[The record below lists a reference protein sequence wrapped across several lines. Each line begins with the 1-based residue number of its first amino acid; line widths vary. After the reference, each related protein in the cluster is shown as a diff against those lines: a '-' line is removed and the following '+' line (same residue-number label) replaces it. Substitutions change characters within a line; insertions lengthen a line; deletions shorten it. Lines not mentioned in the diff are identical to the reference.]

1 MTFHPRRNGFLG
13 LSGWEAWRAL
23 RRGAGLIQK
32 ERIQPPRRSPGRSK
46 WEGRSL
52 RRTEGARTR
61 TTGVALSM
69 HALPDSAL
77 PSLGS
82 SDRAAGHCY
91 LDMEPQSRGSTG
103 PPPALHIQGPE
114 VSPPRTQTMR
124 WRPGSRW
131 DHGSSRRPEGTHGSL
146 RPGSVPPKD
155 QRAQGTPGHTSSLAP
170 SPPCRC
176 RCPGS
181 PVAVGWTQQGVGEGR
196 NARAVGPAHSG
207 RWTQLP
213 QGGAG
218 LVVSEALSPGLWAGE
233 AALGPEAGL
242 GL

>member
-103 PPPALHIQGPE
+103 PHLHSTSRAPRSVLPGLRRCAGGQEAGGTTALPGGLRALMAASGPAVSLLKTRGPRAPPATPPAWPRALPAGAAAQARQLLWAGPSR
-114 VSPPRTQTMR
+114 VWARAGM
-124 WRPGSRW
+124 PGRW
-131 DHGSSRRPEGTHGSL
+131 DQHTQEGGLSFP
-146 RPGSVPPKD
+146 R
-155 QRAQGTPGHTSSLAP
+155 
-170 SPPCRC
+170 
-176 RCPGS
+176 
-181 PVAVGWTQQGVGEGR
+181 
-196 NARAVGPAHSG
+196 VGPA
-207 RWTQLP
+207 
-213 QGGAG
+213 
-218 LVVSEALSPGLWAGE
+218 
-233 AALGPEAGL
+233 
-242 GL
+242 